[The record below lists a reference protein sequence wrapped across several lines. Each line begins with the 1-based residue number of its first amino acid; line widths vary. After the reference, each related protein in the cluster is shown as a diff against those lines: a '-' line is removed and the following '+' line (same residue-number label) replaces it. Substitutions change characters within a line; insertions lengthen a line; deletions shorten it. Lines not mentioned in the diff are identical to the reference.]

1 MTAHAEGTFTVKSWD
16 ENTYEELEGNAKLT
30 KARMVFSY
38 AGDLEAEGT
47 SDTLMC
53 YLDDGTAVYTG
64 LDLMTGQLG
73 GRSGSGRPVGVGDA
87 HAGRPGRRAAGVR
100 GAGRRPGAGAR
111 GAVAVGA
118 AGLRAAGRPGTRG
131 YDARP
136 GRGALDLPALRHRR
150 LPWRGGRL
158 PGRQHGPR
166 TLPVLTWPAAL
177 PPRRRHS
184 PWPAGQAAERLP
196 TRQCGGRPGSGQ
208 GGGSGLAGRRA

>member
-73 GRSGSGRPVGVGDA
+73 GRSGTFVLRSEGAFEGGAAKTSWHIVEGSGTGEL
-87 HAGRPGRRAAGVR
+87 
-100 GAGRRPGAGAR
+100 
-111 GAVAVGA
+111 
-118 AGLRAAGRPGTRG
+118 AGLRGSGSSVASSAPPGTFSLD
-131 YDARP
+131 YDL
-136 GRGALDLPALRHRR
+136 G
-150 LPWRGGRL
+150 
-158 PGRQHGPR
+158 
-166 TLPVLTWPAAL
+166 
-177 PPRRRHS
+177 
-184 PWPAGQAAERLP
+184 
-196 TRQCGGRPGSGQ
+196 
-208 GGGSGLAGRRA
+208 